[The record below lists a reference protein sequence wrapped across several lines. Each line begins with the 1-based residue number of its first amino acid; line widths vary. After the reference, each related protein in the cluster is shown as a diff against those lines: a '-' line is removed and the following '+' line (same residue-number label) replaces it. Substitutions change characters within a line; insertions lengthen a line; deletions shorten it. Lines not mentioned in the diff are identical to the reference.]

1 MKLKRTCLFL
11 SFAFMFALFTNAIE
25 VNAMNTGFST
35 EEVSEKTRNRFVS
48 NIELSLL
55 TTEPVKKG
63 IQCFDVNE
71 KGMVAIGQN
80 GADDKR
86 VCIYDSDGKFL
97 YGYTFDVSQ
106 SFGVEWDGE
115 YINIYFVRS
124 DVIIS
129 LDSDCNV
136 LDIKKIQNTMD
147 NNTYSDK
154 LKHLTRSIGDTTYLV
169 RNDMGIF
176 NLIALSYSQVV
187 TIDSTGAERIIYD
200 INSEQLFITISLLI
214 IILGGVSGAIVVL
227 ARQCSKLMQSN

>member
-11 SFAFMFALFTNAIE
+11 SFVFMFALFTNAIE
-25 VNAMNTGFST
+25 VKAMNTGFST
-35 EEVSEKTRNRFVS
+35 EEVSEKTRNRFAS

-97 YGYTFDVSQ
+97 YGYTFDSAQ

-115 YINIYFVRS
+115 YINIYFNRS
-124 DVIIS
+124 GVIIS

-136 LDIKKIQNTMD
+136 LNIKEVQSTID
-147 NNTYSDK
+147 NSIYKNH
-154 LKHLTRSIGDTTYLV
+154 LKHSKRSIGDTTYLI

-200 INSEQLFITISLLI
+200 INSEQLFITISLFI
-214 IILGGVSGAIVVL
+214 IILGGVSGVIAVL
-227 ARQCSKLMQSN
+227 ARQCIKLRQSN